1 MCYTAIVSL
10 NNPTVSHIFNRN
22 KIKYIVKVICMSSLI
37 QMLMDSSL
45 VTSMYST
52 LYFFNKYSGAA
63 GLYMR
68 RVLKALG
75 FGDDCFYTQ

>member
-1 MCYTAIVSL
+1 
-10 NNPTVSHIFNRN
+10 
-22 KIKYIVKVICMSSLI
+22 MSSLI

-52 LYFFNKYSGAA
+52 QYFFNKYSGAA

-68 RVLKALG
+68 RVLKVLC
-75 FGDDCFYTQ
+75 FGDDCFYTQQILEYIFIFSINFK